1 MLRQMLTPLF
11 DTSNMFMAFTIMHWY
26 PILLVS
32 ILMISYIFLAKK
44 HLNDRQQILFGT
56 GLAIIPAL
64 CVLSRMVFTSMEGTF
79 SIQEELPL
87 HLCRLLALILPFVI
101 YFKNEKWFGITYFFT
116 MVGTLQALLTPD
128 LPQAA
133 PHYSYMSYWVLHG
146 VLIYLPIYC
155 IVVFGFRIKKK
166 DFINAVIAGN
176 IYLLITLLINYGIGS
191 NYFYTSHKPPSAS
204 LLDFLG
210 PWPWYILSVELL
222 SIVLFLIAMVPF
234 MFKTR
239 SKIAN

>member
-1 MLRQMLTPLF
+1 
-11 DTSNMFMAFTIMHWY
+11 MAFSIMHWY
-26 PILLVS
+26 PILLVT
-32 ILMISYIFLAKK
+32 IFMMSYTFLARKY
-44 HLNDRQQILFGT
+44 LSDREQVLFGT
-56 GLAIIPAL
+56 SLAIIPAL

-79 SIQEELPL
+79 SVDKELPF
-87 HLCRLLALILPFVI
+87 HLCRLLAFILPFVM
-101 YFKNEKWFGITYFFT
+101 YYKNRKWFGITYFFT
-116 MVGTLQALLTPD
+116 LVGTLQALLTPD

-133 PHYSYMSYWVLHG
+133 PHYSYTSYWILHG

-155 IVVFGFRIKKK
+155 IVVYKFTITKK

-176 IYLLITLLINYGIGS
+176 IYLLLTLIVNYFLGS

-222 SIVLFLIAMVPF
+222 TIVLFVLAWMPF
-234 MFKTR
+234 WFSSRKQ
-239 SKIAN
+239 SS

>member
-1 MLRQMLTPLF
+1 MPDFLF
-11 DTSNMFMAFTIMHWY
+11 DTSNKFVAFTSMHWN
-26 PILLVS
+26 PILIVS
-32 ILMISYIFLAKK
+32 VLMLAAIIYAKLFLSERGKV
-44 HLNDRQQILFGT
+44 LFGT
-56 GLAIIPAL
+56 ALAIIPAL
-64 CVLSRMVFTSMEGTF
+64 CVISRMIFTSLEGTF
-79 SIQEELPL
+79 TIQEELPF
-87 HLCRLLALILPFVI
+87 HLCRLLAFILPFVI
-101 YFKNEKWFGITYFFT
+101 YYKNKKWFGITYFFT

-133 PHYSYMSYWVLHG
+133 PHYSYASYWILHG

-155 IVVFGFRIKKK
+155 IVVFGFRVNKK

-176 IYLLITLLINYGIGS
+176 IYLILTLIVNFAIGS

-222 SIVLFLIAMVPF
+222 TIFLFVLAWIPF
-234 MFKTR
+234 WFGKKGNR
-239 SKIAN
+239 IKG

>member
-1 MLRQMLTPLF
+1 MPDFLF
-11 DTSNMFMAFTIMHWY
+11 DTSNKFVAYSSMHWY
-26 PILLVS
+26 PILL
-32 ILMISYIFLAKK
+32 ISVLLIAA
-44 HLNDRQQILFGT
+44 ILFAKYRLSEKGKVWFGT
-56 GLAIIPAL
+56 ALALLPAL
-64 CVLSRMVFTSMEGTF
+64 CVFNRMLFTYLEGTF
-79 SIQEELPL
+79 SIQEELPF

-128 LPQAA
+128 LPLAA
-133 PHYSYMSYWVLHG
+133 PHYSYASYWILHG

-155 IVVFGFRIKKK
+155 IVVFGFRITKR

-176 IYLLITLLINYGIGS
+176 AYLLLTLIVNLTIGA

-222 SIVLFLIAMVPF
+222 TIFLFVLAWIPF
-234 MFKTR
+234 WFSRKE
-239 SKIAN
+239 KA